1 MELLLKLVHPTVHS
15 TEGRALR
22 RDAVRAVIMHGDDI
36 LLLYTRRYDDYSLPG
51 GGLDEGEDMIAGLQ
65 RELAEETGA
74 QDVQVLEA
82 IGYIDEYRPSP
93 KPGYDHL
100 FMRSYIYRCSAS
112 RELGEAQM
120 EHYEISNGMAPE
132 WVPLDRAAA
141 HNEAVIARQDAGMG
155 MSIVR
160 ETWTLNYLRGLR
172 EQSAR
177 AAS

>member
-15 TEGRALR
+15 TEGRGLR

-51 GGLDEGEDMIAGLQ
+51 GGLDEGEDMLDGLR

-74 QDVQVLEA
+74 QEVRVAEA

-100 FMRSYIYRCSAS
+100 FMRSHIYRCEAS
-112 RELGEAQM
+112 RALGPAQM

-132 WVPLDRAAA
+132 WVNLEQAAV
-141 HNEAVIARQDAGMG
+141 HNEAVIARQDEGMG
-155 MSIVR
+155 MSIIR
-160 ETWTLNYLRGLR
+160 ETWTLNYLRQLR
-172 EQSAR
+172 GR
-177 AAS
+177 